1 MLPTPLKFWN
11 SQIIPVFFGAAPW
24 EKLHRTSKEFFLAL
38 KGQILMEY
46 CTKTLWEWVVIH
58 CCHVW
63 NQLPSLTRIWIW
75 IWIRVYVHILKV
87 LEQMSSIK
95 TIPILFENFLEVHLK
110 WGLPL
115 SFLQPGAEV
124 LQSFPAGQDSIKM
137 LQPNSADSHSARKWT
152 PPAPLTI
159 HFSLMMTIFAQYCV
173 HSTCLNSVQA
183 IIICGLA

>member
-1 MLPTPLKFWN
+1 ML
-11 SQIIPVFFGAAPW
+11 
-24 EKLHRTSKEFFLAL
+24 
-38 KGQILMEY
+38 
-46 CTKTLWEWVVIH
+46 
-58 CCHVW
+58 
-63 NQLPSLTRIWIW
+63 
-75 IWIRVYVHILKV
+75 VHILKV
-87 LEQMSSIK
+87 LEQISSIK

-159 HFSLMMTIFAQYCV
+159 HFSIMMTIFAQYCV
-173 HSTCLNSVQA
+173 HLTCLHSVQA
-183 IIICGLA
+183 IIIRGLASWSPKPLIEPRRAHFRVSAPKKHSCNKKWHCYWQKSTCPLRPLTLWGWPCSRWDWLFILGGLKSLKLKA